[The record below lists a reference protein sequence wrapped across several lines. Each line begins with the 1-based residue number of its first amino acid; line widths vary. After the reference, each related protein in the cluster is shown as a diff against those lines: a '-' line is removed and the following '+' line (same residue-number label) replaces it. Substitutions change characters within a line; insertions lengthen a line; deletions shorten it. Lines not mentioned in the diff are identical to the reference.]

1 MIKTKIGDIFIKDNN
16 FTDPNYIKI
25 TDSFQVLQPE
35 DYPELSKLDSYFSQD
50 EFVETLEYSD
60 KELVFSDYKQCKVLN
75 TTNRNMDF
83 FQIYEKT
90 NSRGELHR
98 SKIDKTT
105 ELCLT
110 NISAIESFKSYLA
123 CYLNNNL
130 IIVHSDLNS
139 KVEFTKI
146 SQNENGVYQKLKFT
160 ELNGNYKVISVNEK
174 DNNIYVTLCDNITT
188 YFYKITDY
196 VLTLVKTITE
206 NILFQE
212 QKFYTINNNGLP
224 NLLYNDII
232 LKNETQLLY
241 YNILNNTYS
250 IQELTLPT
258 NNEAFNFFNNYNI
271 SKYSEEDNLLFTEYT
286 LNYRYDTNYFN
297 VECRVKN
304 EDNEFISASN
314 YQFTNYLEDIA
325 LLNFNLNSFLI
336 FYRANDNTT
345 KFSYRNNTFYSGL
358 GSLTSLFSINEKIK
372 NCSYVRFYDDLFMFF
387 EDENSNIH
395 KLTIKMNMSLGEP
408 ATYTFVESQLT
419 PLNNNHS
426 YFLKAK

>member
-1 MIKTKIGDIFIKDNN
+1 MIKTKIADIFIKDNN
-16 FTDPNYIKI
+16 FSDPNYIKI
-25 TDSFQVLQPE
+25 TNTEQTLLPE
-35 DYPELSKLDSYFSQD
+35 DYPELAQYDDYLNQTISVNTLSYNQTELLFSN
-50 EFVETLEYSD
+50 
-60 KELVFSDYKQCKVLN
+60 YKQCKVLN
-75 TTNRNMDF
+75 TTNNNIDF

-98 SKIDKTT
+98 TKTDKTT
-105 ELCLT
+105 ELCVT

-160 ELNGNYKVISVNEK
+160 ELNGNYKVISINEK
-174 DNNIYVTLCDNITT
+174 DNIIYVALCDNITT

-212 QKFYTINNNGLP
+212 QKFYTLNKNGCP

-232 LKNETQLLY
+232 LKNENKLLY

-250 IQELTLPT
+250 IQELTLPSYD
-258 NNEAFNFFNNYNI
+258 EAFNFFENYYTIKNVI
-271 SKYSEEDNLLFTEYT
+271 DTYFTQYVM
-286 LNYRYDTNYFN
+286 NYRYNTNYFN

-304 EDNEFISASN
+304 PVSEFLSSTN

-325 LLNFNLNSFLI
+325 LLNFNLNAFII

-345 KFSYRNNTFYSGL
+345 KLLYRNNTFSSGL
-358 GSLTSLFSINEKIK
+358 GTLTDLASITQKIK
-372 NCSYVRFYDDLFMFF
+372 NCSYVRFYDDLFIFF
-387 EDENSNIH
+387 EDENSNIY
-395 KLTIKMNMSLGEP
+395 KLVINIVYDLSNQTTISIQ
-408 ATYTFVESQLT
+408 QLT
-419 PLNNNHS
+419 TLNNNHS
-426 YFLKAK
+426 YYIKTKN